1 MAADFLKSWIMNITV
16 IIIFVM
22 LLETVMPQ
30 SSMKRYIN
38 VVIGLLIIIAVTK
51 PFVFIKDYAENFN
64 KEVAAAA
71 SFIEGSGTEEK
82 SREISRYQRAK
93 ALEIFES
100 NIKDKVRTLVEDLEP
115 ESRGKVKVNLEIDS
129 DFESE
134 NFGRVKTV
142 KVSIMRDRTAAIEVD
157 KIKIG
162 GPEDTNENKNVI
174 NRDKGEY
181 NLNDRQLWEGI
192 VDSISRTLGV
202 SKASIIVEVQ
212 Q

>member
-1 MAADFLKSWIMNITV
+1 MAADFLRSWIMNITV
-16 IIIFVM
+16 IITFVM

-162 GPEDTNENKNVI
+162 GPGNSNENKNVI

-192 VDSISRTLGV
+192 ADSISRTLGV
-202 SKASIIVEVQ
+202 SKAGIIVEVQ

>member
-162 GPEDTNENKNVI
+162 GPGDTNENKNVI